1 MKITKRQLKNLIME
15 SLLSEGTSH
24 VVGGAHYAQ
33 VGDYEVYVK
42 DVIDTLKELGA
53 QPVPVPI
60 GSFAPVNITRPENV
74 AKYIQVMQQGD
85 WDWNREPLYGQFW
98 NGMVYMFD
106 GNHRAQAGIDAGVYT
121 HLPVVDVD
129 PVLNHVFAHVNKG
142 LPNRNGIRA
151 RKAEFK
157 K

>member
-60 GSFAPVNITRPENV
+60 GSFAPSTLLAQKTWPSTSRLCNRVTGIGTVNLCM
-74 AKYIQVMQQGD
+74 AS
-85 WDWNREPLYGQFW
+85 F
-98 NGMVYMFD
+98 GMVWSTCLMVTTELRRESTPASILTFLLLML
-106 GNHRAQAGIDAGVYT
+106 I
-121 HLPVVDVD
+121 L
-129 PVLNHVFAHVNKG
+129 F
-142 LPNRNGIRA
+142 
-151 RKAEFK
+151 
-157 K
+157 

>member
-74 AKYIQVMQQGD
+74 AKYIQVDSLAQIQQGGHAVHFVLRASE
-85 WDWNREPLYGQFW
+85 RE
-98 NGMVYMFD
+98 
-106 GNHRAQAGIDAGVYT
+106 RE
-121 HLPVVDVD
+121 
-129 PVLNHVFAHVNKG
+129 VLCTCSQ
-142 LPNRNGIRA
+142 LTLCSM
-151 RKAEFK
+151 
-157 K
+157 